1 MKRALVLGLGHS
13 GLAMARWLARE
24 GWQVRV
30 ADTRQDPPMGSAL
43 RRELPEAEL
52 RTGALETSAL
62 EGVELLAISPGLAP
76 RRPPAAPLVDA
87 ARRAR
92 VPLAGE
98 IELFAQALAR
108 LRQER
113 GYQPRLI
120 GVTGTN
126 GKTTTT
132 SLAGKMARAG
142 GRDVA
147 VAGNIAPCALDVL
160 ASRLDADRLPDV
172 WVLELSSFQLE
183 TTATLACDAAAILN
197 LTEDHLDWHDS
208 MTHYAQAKARILAR
222 GTLAVLNRMD
232 AAVMSLAPA
241 GARVSSF
248 GVDAPVHAD
257 EFGLVHDRGIDW
269 LALAEDPY
277 QQSAP
282 SRRRAARTQGPVF
295 VRRLMPSDA
304 LRIHGRHNA
313 MNALAA
319 LALVRA
325 IGCALGPSL
334 QALREYRGEPHRT
347 ERVATVD
354 AVEYY
359 DDSKGT
365 NVGATLAAI
374 QGLASESRKLVVI
387 LGGDGKQQRFEP
399 LAGAV
404 AAHARAVVL
413 IGRDGPRIG
422 QALQAGGVPPDLPI
436 VTAATL
442 HEAVISASGLAAR
455 GDAVLLSPACASFDM
470 FRDYAHRAEVFVQ
483 AVQEL
488 ARAGAGASGAAGPG
502 DRGRPYAAR
511 ALCG

>member
-132 SLAGKMARAG
+132 SLAGKMARA
-142 GRDVA
+142 
-147 VAGNIAPCALDVL
+147 
-160 ASRLDADRLPDV
+160 
-172 WVLELSSFQLE
+172 
-183 TTATLACDAAAILN
+183 
-197 LTEDHLDWHDS
+197 
-208 MTHYAQAKARILAR
+208 
-222 GTLAVLNRMD
+222 
-232 AAVMSLAPA
+232 
-241 GARVSSF
+241 
-248 GVDAPVHAD
+248 
-257 EFGLVHDRGIDW
+257 
-269 LALAEDPY
+269 
-277 QQSAP
+277 
-282 SRRRAARTQGPVF
+282 
-295 VRRLMPSDA
+295 
-304 LRIHGRHNA
+304 
-313 MNALAA
+313 A

-334 QALREYRGEPHRT
+334 QALREYGGEPHRT

-413 IGRDGPRIG
+413 IGRDGPRIE

-442 HEAVISASGLAAR
+442 H
-455 GDAVLLSPACASFDM
+455 
-470 FRDYAHRAEVFVQ
+470 
-483 AVQEL
+483 
-488 ARAGAGASGAAGPG
+488 
-502 DRGRPYAAR
+502 
-511 ALCG
+511 

>member
-1 MKRALVLGLGHS
+1 
-13 GLAMARWLARE
+13 MARWLAHE
-24 GWQVRV
+24 GWHVRV
-30 ADTRQDPPMGSAL
+30 ADTRAEPPMRSTL
-43 RRELPEAEL
+43 DRELPQVEFRGGGLDPGLLEAVDL
-52 RTGALETSAL
+52 
-62 EGVELLAISPGLAP
+62 VAISPGLSPHRA
-76 RRPPAAPLVDA
+76 PAAALVGA
-87 ARRAR
+87 ARKAR
-92 VPLAGE
+92 VPVVGE

-108 LRQER
+108 LRRER

-132 SLAGKMARAG
+132 TLAAKMALAC

-160 ASRLDADRLPDV
+160 AAKLQSERLPAV

-208 MTHYAQAKARILAR
+208 MAQYTKAKARILAR
-222 GTLAVLNRMD
+222 GTVAVLNRTD

-241 GARVSSF
+241 GARISSF
-248 GVDAPVHAD
+248 GLDAPTGFD
-257 EFGLVHDRGIDW
+257 DFGLVHDRGIDW
-269 LALAEDPY
+269 LALAEDPDA
-277 QQSAP
+277 QP
-282 SRRRAARTQGPVF
+282 TPVRRRAARLQGPAF
-295 VRRLMPSDA
+295 IRRLMPSDA
-304 LRIHGRHNA
+304 LKIHGRHNA

-325 IGCALGPSL
+325 IGCPLGPSL
-334 QALREYRGEPHRT
+334 QALREYGGEPHRT
-347 ERVATVD
+347 ERVAVID
-354 AVEYY
+354 GIEYY

-374 QGLASESRKLVVI
+374 EGLAYESRKLVVI

-399 LAGAV
+399 LAGPV

-422 QALQAGGVPPDLPI
+422 EALQAAMAPGVATDIPI
-436 VTAATL
+436 LTAATL
-442 HEAVISASGLAAR
+442 PEAVACASGLAIR
-455 GDAVLLSPACASFDM
+455 GDAVLLSPACASLDM
-470 FRDYAHRAEVFVQ
+470 FRDYAHRAQVFVQ
-483 AVQEL
+483 AVMQLPGALDEGSG
-488 ARAGAGASGAAGPG
+488 ARAAAPVGP
-502 DRGRPYAAR
+502 DERGEPFAAR

>member
-1 MKRALVLGLGHS
+1 
-13 GLAMARWLARE
+13 
-24 GWQVRV
+24 
-30 ADTRQDPPMGSAL
+30 
-43 RRELPEAEL
+43 
-52 RTGALETSAL
+52 
-62 EGVELLAISPGLAP
+62 
-76 RRPPAAPLVDA
+76 
-87 ARRAR
+87 
-92 VPLAGE
+92 
-98 IELFAQALAR
+98 
-108 LRQER
+108 
-113 GYQPRLI
+113 
-120 GVTGTN
+120 
-126 GKTTTT
+126 
-132 SLAGKMARAG
+132 
-142 GRDVA
+142 
-147 VAGNIAPCALDVL
+147 
-160 ASRLDADRLPDV
+160 
-172 WVLELSSFQLE
+172 
-183 TTATLACDAAAILN
+183 
-197 LTEDHLDWHDS
+197 
-208 MTHYAQAKARILAR
+208 
-222 GTLAVLNRMD
+222 
-232 AAVMSLAPA
+232 
-241 GARVSSF
+241 
-248 GVDAPVHAD
+248 
-257 EFGLVHDRGIDW
+257 
-269 LALAEDPY
+269 
-277 QQSAP
+277 
-282 SRRRAARTQGPVF
+282 
-295 VRRLMPSDA
+295 
-304 LRIHGRHNA
+304 

-334 QALREYRGEPHRT
+334 QALREYGGEPHRT

-442 HEAVISASGLAAR
+442 QEAVISASGLAAR